1 MSKLLAWMKIE
12 LRERSRRTQV
22 KEVRKRSAG
31 WPDDRGSIGQRDARV
46 VGFGE
51 TAAGSAVAT
60 GDEAETS
67 AMVAVATR
75 A

>member
-1 MSKLLAWMKIE
+1 MKTE

-31 WPDDRGSIGQRDARV
+31 WPDDRGSIGQRDARA
-46 VGFGE
+46 VGLGE

-60 GDEAETS
+60 GEEAETR
-67 AMVAVATR
+67 AMVAVAIT